1 MSVGSGI
8 FLAGVCLALVALY
21 AVTRDRWAWRLVL
34 ARGAIAFLGL
44 AVIVGVG
51 VYGYARWEE
60 RPRLV
65 NSLGGATLGDSKA
78 DVTFKLGA
86 GQLAPRYDVA
96 KIDDYLASE
105 AAKQSPEYAE
115 EARKARAAAVAL
127 LAKGEEFLA
136 KNASYQ
142 FGNLSVEFKDGFAYT
157 IQHGCKTDGLD
168 ATTVN
173 GITCGATGEQIREK
187 FGSSVRVLCST
198 RKIGDADERR
208 VFDVVELG
216 TRYRLFQNRV
226 DGFTVAK
233 PEDLRDFTKNNWSAC
248 R

>member
-8 FLAGVCLALVALY
+8 FLAGVCLSLVALY
-21 AVTRDRWAWRLVL
+21 AVTRDRWAWRLVF
-34 ARGAIAFLGL
+34 ARGAIVLLGL
-44 AVIVGVG
+44 GVAVGVG
-51 VYGYARWEE
+51 SYGYVRWEQ

-78 DVTFKLGA
+78 DVTFKLGT
-86 GQLAPRYDVA
+86 GQLAPRHDVA

-105 AAKQSPEYAE
+105 AAKHSPEYAE

-127 LAKGEEFLA
+127 MAKGEEYLA
-136 KNASYQ
+136 KNASYE
-142 FGNLSVEFKDGFAYT
+142 FGNLSVEFKDGFAYI

-168 ATTVN
+168 ATSVN

-198 RKIGDADERR
+198 RKIGDADESR

-216 TRYRLFQNRV
+216 TRYRLLQNRV
-226 DGFTVAK
+226 AGFTVAK
-233 PEDLRDFTKNNWSAC
+233 PEDLRNFTKNNWSAC